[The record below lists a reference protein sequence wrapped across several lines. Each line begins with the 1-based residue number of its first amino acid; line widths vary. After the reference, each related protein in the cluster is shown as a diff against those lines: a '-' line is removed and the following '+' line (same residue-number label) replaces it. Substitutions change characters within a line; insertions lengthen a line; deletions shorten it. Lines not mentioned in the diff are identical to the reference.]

1 MRKLSI
7 PLKSKTDL
15 KSSCMFDYC
24 YFFCNTFCMQ
34 VIAIK
39 IMPLSLD
46 FLSETNISVG
56 STGRQSFVIK
66 FFTVS
71 TLEVN
76 YPMVFNSTNLITSDL
91 VKIFTTAI
99 NEHLPLPY
107 VVKIQIL
114 AKMHS
119 RNARIMQEL
128 K

>member
-1 MRKLSI
+1 
-7 PLKSKTDL
+7 
-15 KSSCMFDYC
+15 
-24 YFFCNTFCMQ
+24 MQ

-39 IMPLSLD
+39 IMPLSID
-46 FLSETNISVG
+46 ILSETNISVG
-56 STGRQSFVIK
+56 PTGRQNFVIK

-71 TLEVN
+71 TFEVN

-91 VKIFTTAI
+91 VKIFTTTI
-99 NEHLPLPY
+99 NEHLPLPH

-119 RNARIMQEL
+119 RNARIIQEP